1 MYSFNIIF
9 RKVISYLYCLWSY
22 QIPNNPVVMMCRII
36 NTLPDRSKSSASQ
49 SSTDIWSDLGID
61 SEIKEA
67 IAMNNSR
74 NPKFKMLSKSKIF
87 PDLLDASSIIEDFA
101 YPEGQDVIN
110 IFEQAKITLKLTSN
124 ALYKK
129 AKPKLIAIYN
139 LINEYDI
146 TQKITNITLTKIKN
160 NIEFLAELDNKSI
173 GYLVFAQFSSKEW
186 YLCIALDDDLYK
198 YSADYYS
205 LIKIL
210 KINEKYKNYV
220 STEQLRICIYDLIY
234 LDMSMENNNNN
245 ILLEYN
251 TNNINIINNI
261 DIFYRINHL
270 NVNNRSRTIL

>member
-1 MYSFNIIF
+1 MIYIYNILVSLMHCLHICGFEDISSNIERYESKDSVETIF
-9 RKVISYLYCLWSY
+9 PEEVNSISNMLAKELREKTCVLER
-22 QIPNNPVVMMCRII
+22 QNNR
-36 NTLPDRSKSSASQ
+36 
-49 SSTDIWSDLGID
+49 
-61 SEIKEA
+61 E
-67 IAMNNSR
+67 